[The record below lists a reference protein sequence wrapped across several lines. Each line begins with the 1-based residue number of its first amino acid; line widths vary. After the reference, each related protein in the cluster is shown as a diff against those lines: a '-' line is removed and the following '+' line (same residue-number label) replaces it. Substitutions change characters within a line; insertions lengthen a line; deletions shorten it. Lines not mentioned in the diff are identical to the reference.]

1 MPRKKKSGTT
11 IWVDQDDA
19 PELTEEF
26 FERAEISN
34 GGQVITSKYIDMPQP
49 LGMFA
54 GDLFKRGV
62 EYLDAFEF
70 LTASHEEQFQFA
82 SYFLFAHSIELL
94 MKSFLATCEISKK
107 DIISLSHRLPKIL
120 ECCEKHSIP
129 KIKNLSAYVTH
140 THEMNRDFDFRY
152 PSGFVLTMPRP
163 AECAPIARALAAA
176 IRPIVIKASLDASL
190 RFTSETRIH
199 KGKKIRWSD

>member
-1 MPRKKKSGTT
+1 
-11 IWVDQDDA
+11 
-19 PELTEEF
+19 
-26 FERAEISN
+26 
-34 GGQVITSKYIDMPQP
+34 MPQP
-49 LGMFA
+49 LGLFA

-70 LTASHEEQFQFA
+70 LTATKEDQFQFS
-82 SYFLFAHSIELL
+82 SYFLFAHSVELL
-94 MKSFLATCEISKK
+94 LKSYLATCGVSKK
-107 DIISLSHRLPKIL
+107 DIISLSHRLPEIL

-129 KIKNLSAYVTH
+129 KIENLSAYVLH

-176 IRPIVIKASLDASL
+176 IRPVVTKAALDANL
-190 RFTSETRIH
+190 KFASETRIH